1 MNTKGKQVNGFLLP
15 FWMMGS
21 LILLCNCLPGTET
34 RSSKSSVPGSPSKAE
49 LPSPTEAAGPWKLIG
64 VYDASHNI
72 MTAGFLNEQVV
83 ATGGVAG
90 VMAYSGNG
98 AETWLVTNSMADCRY
113 GMDIISPEVIWSCGG
128 ATHVRRSLD
137 GGRTWEML
145 ANFGDPRTI
154 RGACH
159 SASFLDETTGWLAN
173 SNMFGTTTDGG
184 ASWNLRSLPE
194 TAQKISTI
202 DTFLPG
208 EGYLLDQSGALFY
221 TKDDGQ
227 HWVEKS
233 RIETGWPEMAP
244 SAYQL
249 AAMRFSDAE
258 HGLVVVSSSP
268 FGEETPVIAFR
279 TSNGGQTWNSEP
291 IPVLAGPVY
300 LARQGGYL
308 TVITGTN
315 QITLL
320 RYEELSD

>member
-1 MNTKGKQVNGFLLP
+1 MQVRAMSKVRTWGVLISLLFVCSCSNRP
-15 FWMMGS
+15 
-21 LILLCNCLPGTET
+21 T
-34 RSSKSSVPGSPSKAE
+34 SSWQV
-49 LPSPTEAAGPWKLIG
+49 IG
-64 VYDASHNI
+64 VYDNSHNI

-90 VMAYSGNG
+90 EMGVSSDG
-98 AETWLVTNSMADCRY
+98 AETWLVTNSQADCRY
-113 GMDIISPEVIWSCGG
+113 GMDILSPNLIWSCGG

-159 SASFLDETTGWLAN
+159 TASFLDENTGWLAN

-184 ASWNLRSLPE
+184 VAWTLRPLPE
-194 TAQKISTI
+194 TAGKIATL
-202 DTFLPG
+202 DTYRSG
-208 EGYLLDQSGALFY
+208 VGYLVDQSGLLFY
-221 TKDDGQ
+221 TNDDGQ
-227 HWVEKS
+227 HWIQKS
-233 RIETGWPEMAP
+233 QIKPGWPEMAP

-268 FGEETPVIAFR
+268 FGEEKPVIAFH
-279 TSNGGQTWNSEP
+279 TSDGGETWTSEP
-291 IPVLAGPVY
+291 VPVLAGPVY
-300 LARQGGYL
+300 LSREGGYL
-308 TVITGTN
+308 TVITGAN